1 MGACGSAPVHHDD
14 SHPAPVGRQRS
25 ASFHGDPADADKADE
40 EEKSST
46 PNDDAEDNDD
56 PASHSDS
63 GNGDS
68 DSENSQS
75 FSHDPSQS
83 QYGEVPVKR
92 KKKRKGHRRNKSR
105 TAHKKA
111 QKALE
116 ERMRALKTDDLFESE
131 AADVVHSPVGSA
143 RAAAPANLPLA
154 VTVTADN
161 NPPLSVTTQ
170 PKLSVPA
177 VAAAPA
183 TDAVRLLRPSPS
195 SSSTLPIPTSSSHSS
210 SIFSSFDPEEVTI
223 LVIDN
228 DEEVCQCVESWL
240 SDRRYSVIT
249 CLEGREAVEVLLEA
263 GAKDDSSAEQQP
275 PQSRLPPSASSSS
288 SSSSFSAN
296 EPSSSSSS
304 SSHSS
309 ASVSSNAA
317 SSFVRILPQP
327 SPAAATATAA
337 SADLCDIDMIVC
349 DWHTSYQSQK
359 FLDWVMDNASLAHIP
374 VIILADDEMTA
385 QGMDRLMRRG
395 AADILRKPLVHH
407 PFIHSIQTI
416 IKNKAEAAHVQ
427 LLRSK
432 GDEYKQELNRAQ
444 KNSLYASASS
454 SLSTPKRSFMSM
466 MNTFVTASPKGSVA
480 GLASPIVASA
490 AIQQVHAILV
500 SGEESIHSEVSAAVL
515 RLPLTLHSC
524 ASPHESLLLQEDI
537 DAQSNT
543 STIISH
549 TATQAELMSPHF
561 PSHFGFAASNLSSP
575 ASRTTAAF
583 THFGNAP
590 RSTRVS
596 IVEELST
603 PTSHLPT
610 TKKLSTATTTPHVAH
625 QPLLHTPLSPRMSQ
639 STNMRN
645 SIIRNL
651 HSLSSYFGTEL
662 FILDSAA
669 FRGEEGA
676 EWIRVMQAR
685 SQKQQTPVLLL
696 TPESD
701 PSATQLIRSL
711 HPLQV
716 VVVSVPLSSTLL
728 VKKVSV
734 LLESISIIRH
744 QRLYAYRAQAYR
756 MLVKKIR
763 EKKANAASGLSIGSS
778 RGVLMLSEGGT
789 ALNSR
794 ASVSMSLMEH
804 ARNAVP
810 DDDAL
815 RSLMASP
822 TGMLPRFSITSPS
835 VAKPSSRAVNGSFVG
850 NGLMAP
856 VLDISNQRKSEVM
869 LQPFTQFPP
878 PGLHNRKG
886 SESVSSMNGEHSNT
900 YSGNPLRTQSSA
912 TDDGDQLSPHATE
925 GSQLETPEGAEAA
938 AMRLKR
944 ASSSLSP
951 RLSLSPQQSMISEGS
966 SPNSVKLER
975 TLNTL
980 VGLARLDQPSS

>member
-1 MGACGSAPVHHDD
+1 MG
-14 SHPAPVGRQRS
+14 RRRS
-25 ASFHGDPADADKADE
+25 TSRDAGKADE
-40 EEKSST
+40 EEKVNT
-46 PNDDAEDNDD
+46 GEDADDNDE

-63 GNGDS
+63 GNAES
-68 DSENSQS
+68 DLESSQS
-75 FSHDPSQS
+75 YTHDPNQS
-83 QYGEVPVKR
+83 QYGDVPIKR
-92 KKKRKGHRRNKSR
+92 KKKRKHRRNKSR

-116 ERMRALKTDDLFESE
+116 ERMRALKTDDLFETE
-131 AADVVHSPVGSA
+131 TGDVIHSPVGSA
-143 RAAAPANLPLA
+143 RVSPHDFPLA
-154 VTVTADN
+154 VTVTVD
-161 NPPLSVTTQ
+161 
-170 PKLSVPA
+170 KVPA
-177 VAAAPA
+177 TGGQADGAALAAAGP
-183 TDAVRLLRPSPS
+183 RLLHPS
-195 SSSTLPIPTSSSHSS
+195 SSASATASRPSTAQSFFP
-210 SIFSSFDPEEVTI
+210 FDPEEVTI

-228 DEEVCQCVESWL
+228 DDEVCHCVEDWL
-240 SDRRYSVIT
+240 SEQRYSIIT

-263 GAKDDSSAEQQP
+263 GAKDDSNNAASMPQTRPQP
-275 PQSRLPPSASSSS
+275 SSFSSFSSNESQSSHSFSSASSSS
-288 SSSSFSAN
+288 SSNPLTAPPLA
-296 EPSSSSSS
+296 PS
-304 SSHSS
+304 
-309 ASVSSNAA
+309 
-317 SSFVRILPQP
+317 
-327 SPAAATATAA
+327 
-337 SADLCDIDMIVC
+337 DLCDIDMIVC

-407 PFIHSIQTI
+407 PFLHSIQTI
-416 IKNKAEAAHVQ
+416 IKNKVESAHVQ
-427 LLRSK
+427 LLRTK
-432 GDEYKQELNRAQ
+432 GDEYKQELSRAQ
-444 KNSLYASASS
+444 KNSIHTGAS
-454 SLSTPKRSFMSM
+454 SLSTPKRSFVSM
-466 MNTFVTASPKGSVA
+466 LNTFVTASPKGSMT
-480 GLASPIVASA
+480 GMASPMVASA

-500 SGEESIHSEVSAAVL
+500 SGEESIHSEVSAAVQ

-524 ASPHESLLLQEDI
+524 ASPHDSLLLQEDI

-549 TATQAELMSPHF
+549 TSTQAELMSPHF

-575 ASRTTAAF
+575 TSRSTAAF
-583 THFGNAP
+583 NHFGQ

-596 IVEELST
+596 IVDELAT
-603 PTSHLPT
+603 PTSHLPY
-610 TKKLSTATTTPHVAH
+610 TKKLSTGAATPHVSSH
-625 QPLLHTPLSPRMSQ
+625 PPLLSTPLSPRMSH

-676 EWIRVMQAR
+676 EWISVMQSR

-701 PSATQLIRSL
+701 PSTQLIRAL

-763 EKKANAASGLSIGSS
+763 EKRSATANGPSFSGGG
-778 RGVLMLSEGGT
+778 RGVLMLGEGGT

-794 ASVSMSLMEH
+794 ASVSVSLMEH
-804 ARNAVP
+804 ARGAVT
-810 DDDAL
+810 DEDAM
-815 RSLMASP
+815 RSLLASP
-822 TGMLPRFSITSPS
+822 TGMLPRLSMTSPS
-835 VAKPSSRAVNGSFVG
+835 VIKPSSRAVNGSMVSG
-850 NGLMAP
+850 GLMAP
-856 VLDISNQRKSEVM
+856 PSMLDISNQRKSEVM

-878 PGLHNRKG
+878 PGLHDRQG
-886 SESVSSMNGEHSNT
+886 SGSVNSMDERSST
-900 YSGNPLRTQSSA
+900 YSRALRHHSSS
-912 TDDGDQLSPHATE
+912 TDEEQLSPHMHE
-925 GSQLETPEGAEAA
+925 PSQLESPEVTAA
-938 AMRLKR
+938 AGAVKSLQR
-944 ASSSLSP
+944 ASSSH
-951 RLSLSPQQSMISEGS
+951 SPQHSPQRSSAGADS

-980 VGLARLDQPSS
+980 VGLARLDQPPPPPG

>member
-1 MGACGSAPVHHDD
+1 MGACGSAPIHHD
-14 SHPAPVGRQRS
+14 SSTSAPHGRRRS
-25 ASFHGDPADADKADE
+25 TSLHGGDANGKQG
-40 EEKSST
+40 EEKSNT
-46 PNDDAEDNDD
+46 PDESEDNDD
-56 PASHSDS
+56 AASLSDS
-63 GNGDS
+63 SNADN
-68 DSENSQS
+68 DAENSQS
-75 FSHDPSQS
+75 YSHDPNQS
-83 QYGEVPVKR
+83 QYGDVPVKR
-92 KKKRKGHRRNKSR
+92 KKKRGKHRRNKSR

-116 ERMRALKTDDLFESE
+116 ERMRALKTDDLFE
-131 AADVVHSPVGSA
+131 AGMADVIHSPVGSS
-143 RAAAPANLPLA
+143 RGSPPD
-154 VTVTADN
+154 V
-161 NPPLSVTTQ
+161 PLSVTVTVDKAPALASQ
-170 PKLSVPA
+170 PGAAA
-177 VAAAPA
+177 VAVTGP
-183 TDAVRLLRPSPS
+183 RLLHPS
-195 SSSTLPIPTSSSHSS
+195 SSSSLTAPLPASSQSM
-210 SIFSSFDPEEVTI
+210 FPFDPEEVTI

-228 DEEVCQCVESWL
+228 DDEVCHCVEEWL

-263 GAKDDSSAEQQP
+263 GAKDDSTAASAQP
-275 PQSRLPPSASSSS
+275 QRHLAS
-288 SSSSFSAN
+288 SSSSFSSN
-296 EPSSSSSS
+296 ESQSSMNSASLSLSAAQMSASSSNSIPTPTP
-304 SSHSS
+304 
-309 ASVSSNAA
+309 A
-317 SSFVRILPQP
+317 P
-327 SPAAATATAA
+327 S
-337 SADLCDIDMIVC
+337 DLCDIDMIVC
-349 DWHTSYQSQK
+349 DWHVSYQSLK

-416 IKNKAEAAHVQ
+416 VKNKVESAHVQ

-432 GDEYKQELNRAQ
+432 GDEYKQELSRAQ
-444 KNSLYASASS
+444 KSSVHSSAS
-454 SLSTPKRSFMSM
+454 SLSTPKRSFVSM
-466 MNTFVTASPKGSVA
+466 LNTFVTASPKGSVTS
-480 GLASPIVASA
+480 LLNSPMGATA

-500 SGEESIHSEVSAAVL
+500 SGEESIHSEVSAAVQ

-524 ASPHESLLLQEDI
+524 ASPHDSLLLQEDI

-549 TATQAELMSPHF
+549 TSTQAELMSPHF

-575 ASRTTAAF
+575 NSRSTAAF
-583 THFGNAP
+583 NHFGQ

-596 IVEELST
+596 IVDELAT
-603 PTSHLPT
+603 PSSHLPT
-610 TKKLSTATTTPHVAH
+610 NKKLSTAANTPHVSS
-625 QPLLHTPLSPRMSQ
+625 QQQLLNTPLSPRFSH

-662 FILDSAA
+662 FIIDAA
-669 FRGEEGA
+669 TFRGEEGA
-676 EWIRVMQAR
+676 EWIRVMQSR

-701 PSATQLIRSL
+701 PSTQLIRAL

-763 EKKANAASGLSIGSS
+763 EKKSAAAGGLSVTGGN
-778 RGVLMLSEGGT
+778 RGVLMLGEGGT

-794 ASVSMSLMEH
+794 ASVSMSLMDH
-804 ARNAVP
+804 ARSVAT
-810 DDDAL
+810 DEDAM
-815 RSLMASP
+815 RSLLASP
-822 TGMLPRFSITSPS
+822 TGMLPRLSITSPS
-835 VAKPSSRAVNGSFVG
+835 VMKRASSRATNGTPLAA
-850 NGLMAP
+850 GLLVPSMM
-856 VLDISNQRKSEVM
+856 DISHQRKSEVM

-878 PGLHNRKG
+878 PGLHNRKN
-886 SESVSSMNGEHSNT
+886 SDSVSSVGSDRSST
-900 YSGNPLRTQSSA
+900 FTSLPLRHRSSS
-912 TDDGDQLSPHATE
+912 TEDELSPHTHE
-925 GSQLETPEGAEAA
+925 PSQAEQSDALAPAA
-938 AMRLKR
+938 AVHSLKR
-944 ASSSLSP
+944 VSSSQSP
-951 RLSLSPQQSMISEGS
+951 RLSPQLSSLGEGS
-966 SPNSVKLER
+966 SPNSVKLDR

-980 VGLARLDQPSS
+980 VGLARLDQPSG